1 MCGEW
6 FVIQYKHL
14 FWWETYPHCF
24 YTYEEARHL
33 IVNGDYEELDE
44 EICESVEKKYY

>member
-24 YTYEEARHL
+24 EAYEYARNV
-33 IVNGDYEELDE
+33 IENDDVEDLDNK
-44 EICESVEKKYY
+44 ICEMVEKKYY